1 MNLNVAY
8 LPRATTR
15 ERAIAPH
22 GSGAGAS
29 ERCYLAEA
37 LGGRYQVLA
46 PEHYGSE
53 SSGPWT
59 GEHAFSVAD
68 ETARTLA
75 LIEKCAK
82 SVRLVGRSYGAG
94 LPLHVTLARPE
105 GIASLAA
112 YELAFHLLPQMGE
125 FGVAAYMEITAV
137 ARHVCQGV
145 VTGDDHGARRPF
157 VDYWSGPGAF
167 DAMHVHVPNSI
178 DPLGVQ
184 VPAQLLRSCRRAGGQ
199 ERLACLKAPSPH
211 PAWRTCSNSNTDPH
225 NCGGAIGTAPCGSP
239 HGDKG
244 PFTHAPEACRLILQ
258 HISANEDGK
267 RFRHWRPRGLTNIL
281 GAALQPAKAGS

>member
-199 ERLACLKAPSPH
+199 ERLACLKAPIIAEEPSGLL
-211 PAWRTCSNSNTDPH
+211 PAGRLMVTRGPSLTHLRRAVSYSSTSAPMRMASAS
-225 NCGGAIGTAPCGSP
+225 GTGAHVA
-239 HGDKG
+239 
-244 PFTHAPEACRLILQ
+244 
-258 HISANEDGK
+258 
-267 RFRHWRPRGLTNIL
+267 
-281 GAALQPAKAGS
+281 